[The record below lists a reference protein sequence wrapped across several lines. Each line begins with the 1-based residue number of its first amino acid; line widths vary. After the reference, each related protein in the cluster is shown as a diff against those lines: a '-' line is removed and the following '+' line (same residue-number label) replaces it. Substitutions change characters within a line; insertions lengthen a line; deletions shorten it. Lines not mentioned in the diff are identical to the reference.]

1 MTHHPL
7 NRYTAVPWKGDDVPG
22 CGVALAGRTADFLVP
37 VSHAAAHVQPSGAQ
51 V

>member
-7 NRYTAVPWKGDDVPG
+7 NRYTAVPWKGGDVLG
-22 CGVALAGRTADFLVP
+22 CGVVLAGRTADFLMP